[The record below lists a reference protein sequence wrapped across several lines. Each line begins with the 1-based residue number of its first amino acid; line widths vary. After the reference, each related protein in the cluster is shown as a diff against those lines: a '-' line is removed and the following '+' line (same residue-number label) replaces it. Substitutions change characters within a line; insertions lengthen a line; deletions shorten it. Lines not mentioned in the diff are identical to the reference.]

1 MINDRND
8 CFFNFERIAG
18 ISCFLKNRKSN
29 GHVIKIPYHIF
40 KQLITIQISLVH
52 KIFILSINS
61 SRCITFA
68 GSSIYLQLWPPFRGC
83 VRKESGENLKW
94 KTFVFAQL
102 TLNRGR

>member
-40 KQLITIQISLVH
+40 KQLITTQISLVH
-52 KIFILSINS
+52 KIFILSIFIS
-61 SRCITFA
+61 VYHVRWIIDLFTVMAAFSRVC
-68 GSSIYLQLWPPFRGC
+68 S
-83 VRKESGENLKW
+83 
-94 KTFVFAQL
+94 
-102 TLNRGR
+102 